1 MQPIKLALAKASTVC
16 YNSHRYIGI
25 VMTQLYLIRHAHTR
39 MTGGAAER
47 WPLSEKG
54 RREARILAR
63 QDFWRKVELIF
74 SSPEPK
80 ASSTAKPAARR
91 WGVPLRIVDCLRE
104 LHRPRL
110 IPDYRKA
117 IARLFANPEQSIAGM
132 ETAAQAAGR
141 ITHCIR
147 ELVAAHPGQTL
158 AVVSHGL
165 VLTLFLAQLDDR
177 WPTTSEWRAVPFA
190 GLITVDTNTWHPIEN
205 WLRISETP

>member
-1 MQPIKLALAKASTVC
+1 
-16 YNSHRYIGI
+16 
-25 VMTQLYLIRHAHTR
+25 

-54 RREARILAR
+54 RRQAHVLAR
-63 QDFWRKVELIF
+63 QDFWRQVELIF

-91 WGVPLRIVDCLRE
+91 WGIPLRTADCLRE

-110 IPDYRKA
+110 IPDYPKA
-117 IARLFANPEQSIAGM
+117 ITRLFAAPEQSVAEM
-132 ETAAQAAGR
+132 ETAAQAARR
-141 ITHCIR
+141 ITRCVKG
-147 ELVAAHPGQTL
+147 LVTAHPGQTL
-158 AVVSHGL
+158 AVISHGL

-190 GLITVDTNTWHPIEN
+190 GLITVDTNTWNPIEN
-205 WLRISETP
+205 WLRISETL